1 MNRTFQGKWLSLAI
15 VIACGATGLVACAS
29 SDAPTDI
36 NPQPLPP
43 IPPEGDQ
50 RGPTDDGTN
59 KEGASSG
66 GGGTSSGTQA
76 SSDADAD
83 AGTDGSKDQ

>member
-1 MNRTFQGKWLSLAI
+1 MNRTSQGKWFSLAI

-43 IPPEGDQ
+43 GPIEAPERDVQ
-50 RGPTDDGTN
+50 DDGTN
-59 KEGASSG
+59 RDGTSSG
-66 GGGTSSGTQA
+66 GAGTSGGTQA
-76 SSDADAD
+76 SSNPD

>member
-1 MNRTFQGKWLSLAI
+1 MNRTSQGKWFSLAI

-43 IPPEGDQ
+43 GPIEAPERQDS
-50 RGPTDDGTN
+50 DDGAN
-59 KEGASSG
+59 KTGTSSG
-66 GGGTSSGTQA
+66 GGGTSGGTQA
-76 SSDADAD
+76 SSDAD